1 MPDIV
6 AVGEPMAEFAATE
19 RGRLSTVTGFRR
31 GWGGDT
37 SNFVVAA
44 ARLGAS
50 SGYITRLGGDEF
62 GRSFLDLWQREGV
75 DASQVIV
82 EPEGFTAVYFIAL
95 DEQGRHSFTYYRAH
109 SAASRLGPSD
119 LDRDYLASACIVHTS
134 GITQAISASACEAAL
149 VALRL
154 AREGRITTSYDANVR
169 PRLMAPDALRRTVL
183 DTFTLADVVFLST
196 EDAGHL
202 FGETA
207 GEEVVSRI
215 LRLGPRIVVLR
226 QGPLGCLVGT
236 ADGLR
241 VTVPGWRVAA
251 VDATGAGDAFNA
263 AFLIRWLEGAPLEQ
277 AARFANAVGALV
289 TTGLGAVAPIPRRP
303 EVEAFMAREASGDE
317 AAYTS
322 VQDGSG
328 SETRREGAT

>member
-6 AVGEPMAEFAATE
+6 ALGEPMAEFAATE

-82 EPEGFTAVYFIAL
+82 EPDGFTAVYFIAL
-95 DEQGRHSFTYYRAH
+95 DEEGRHSFTYYRAH
-109 SAASRLGPSD
+109 SAASRLSPAD
-119 LDRDYLASACIVHTS
+119 LDAGYLARARVVHTS
-134 GITQAISASACEAAL
+134 GITQAISATAREAAL
-149 VALRL
+149 AALRL
-154 AREGRITTSYDANVR
+154 ARERGVTTSYDANVR
-169 PRLMAPDALRRTVL
+169 PRLMALDELRRTVL
-183 DTFTLADVVFLST
+183 EAFALADIVFLST

-202 FGETA
+202 FGDA
-207 GEEVVSRI
+207 PGGEVVGHI
-215 LRLGPRIVVLR
+215 LRLGPRAVVLR
-226 QGPLGCLVGT
+226 QGPAGCLVGT
-236 ADGLR
+236 AQGQL
-241 VTVPGWRVAA
+241 TAVPGWPVAA

-263 AFLIRWLEGAPLEQ
+263 AFLIQWLAGAPLDQ

-289 TTGLGAVAPIPRRP
+289 TTGLGAVAPIPRRAQ
-303 EVEAFMAREASGDE
+303 VEAFMAQAASGEGADSRLADE
-317 AAYTS
+317 
-322 VQDGSG
+322 SG
-328 SETRREGAT
+328 SEIRREGAT

>member
-6 AVGEPMAEFAATE
+6 ALGEPMAEFAATE

-62 GRSFLDLWQREGV
+62 GRAFLDLWRREGV
-75 DASQVIV
+75 DASQVVV
-82 EPEGFTAVYFIAL
+82 EPDGFTAVYFIAL

-109 SAASRLGPSD
+109 SAASRLSPSD
-119 LDRDYLASACIVHTS
+119 LNQDYLASARVVHTS
-134 GITQAISASACEAAL
+134 GITQAISPSAREAAFE
-149 VALRL
+149 ALRL
-154 AREGRITTSYDANVR
+154 ARAQRVVTSYDANVR
-169 PRLMAPDALRRTVL
+169 PRLMALEALRPTVL
-183 DTFTLADVVFLST
+183 DSFALADVVFLST
-196 EDAGHL
+196 EDAGYL
-202 FGETA
+202 FGDTA
-207 GEEVVSRI
+207 GEDVVGRI
-215 LRLGPRIVVLR
+215 LRLGARLVVLR

-236 ADGLR
+236 AEGLR
-241 VTVPGWRVAA
+241 AAVPGWRVAA

-263 AFLIRWLEGAPLEQ
+263 AFLIRWLEGATPEQ

-303 EVEAFMAREASGDE
+303 EVEAFMAQATSGDE
-317 AAYTS
+317 VARTS
-322 VQDGSG
+322 VHDG